1 MGTIWMAAFE
11 VGINALAFAGN
22 NYALS
27 KTGSGGAEV
36 NCKGHDLAEG
46 KLQEGK
52 CKWNEDKMKW
62 LEWLSTIEYLWNKY
76 NPYMLNLIIRFLPS
90 MIRSEKQ
97 LIVICYGE
105 QKTGKIGSLE
115 VS

>member
-1 MGTIWMAAFE
+1 MAAFE

-27 KTGSGGAEV
+27 KTGSGDAEV

-52 CKWNEDKMKW
+52 CK
-62 LEWLSTIEYLWNKY
+62 
-76 NPYMLNLIIRFLPS
+76 
-90 MIRSEKQ
+90 
-97 LIVICYGE
+97 
-105 QKTGKIGSLE
+105 
-115 VS
+115 